1 MLAYADV
8 EYLLLQC
15 DLGEVHIQSGEKGI
29 EADRRGGE
37 EEDIVMYTAWLRS
50 QGVIE

>member
-1 MLAYADV
+1 MLAYDDV
-8 EYLLLQC
+8 ECPLLQC

-29 EADRRGGE
+29 EAERSGE
-37 EEDIVMYTAWLRS
+37 EEVDIVMYTAWLRS